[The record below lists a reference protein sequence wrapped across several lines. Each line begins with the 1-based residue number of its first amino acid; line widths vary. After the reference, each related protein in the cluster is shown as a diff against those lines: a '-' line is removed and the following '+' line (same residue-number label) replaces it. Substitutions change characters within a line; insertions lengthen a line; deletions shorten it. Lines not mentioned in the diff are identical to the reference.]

1 MKVRSKD
8 VLSAIEYVGKTVEL
22 ALSVALDPV
31 RRLVRK
37 IWEKWLSKLFVRLA
51 DRISPRRA
59 PVPVPAEAEA
69 EAEAPPSNG
78 PPGDVRAAEAAEEAE
93 EAEGPRKPWSW
104 RVAVCYLVMVAGW
117 ALLSIMRRVD
127 SALQQ
132 MHLDQGVG
140 GSALGFK
147 VSLGDLR
154 GTLDAEIV
162 TGTVSAIRSGWQE
175 YARNVADH
183 TTLRDPSE
191 IAATLLRLDSI
202 FIVFYAL
209 AAGAALVALYRTNA
223 LPLPADI
230 PSPVRERDLQER
242 RSRMIVS
249 GGVAL
254 LLLIVVDVIEN
265 IALYRAYAD
274 SGSVLSIGGLAIGPL
289 MSVLKLLLT
298 VAMIGPPLLVVG
310 ILLLRA
316 PALRSAAASARGIL
330 IGVAAVALMVSTGI
344 GAAQLDD
351 VVRAWDGLRG
361 FWAFIACF
369 VLAGTVTGATR
380 RLTADDALD
389 RPAPDSGESAEPFV
403 LALGLILVALGAL
416 LNWIGFGWG
425 LCVAGALLL
434 VIWVLG
440 LAFDGLP
447 EPPDEGVSFRAQI
460 KVGRKRRTPDPGP
473 PPAVHD
479 PAIAA
484 WGDRLGRLAGAT
496 VCGLIVGLI
505 ARATALD
512 SYIRDSPD
520 FSLLLAPILSALAI
534 CLLGAFLAVY
544 RTKRVKPRV
553 WSSLW
558 GFCTFV
564 AFVAGLFLLN
574 SYIGIH
580 VSERA
585 GTVAILLLGFSLVIG
600 VIGLL
605 ATQTRKSTVSRYAL
619 APALRAARF
628 NRFPVFAFFVV
639 WILVVSALDPGGYHD
654 IRRMPAQQPMATPT
668 LSDAWQGFLNSHKST
683 TGSAQPVV
691 MVGAQGGGIRAAV
704 WTALVMECLFG
715 PGPVSGAKD
724 VCAYESPPENRTPEE
739 KKVDDQKLAEQ
750 AMGSVPVFLASGAS
764 GGSVG
769 LAAWTARRADLL
781 QDGAASTAP
790 RQVEDALRKDFVA
803 PDIARLLAADL
814 PHALLAWD
822 WPDRAEML
830 ERSWEQAWRRG
841 PDDPSPPA
849 NRGMARGLRDLWST
863 THGNGQWGSPVLALN
878 GTSVEDD
885 CRFVVSAV
893 DFALP
898 AGEVAAYQPTGA
910 PPGSSLDQPDD
921 AACRGPV
928 RREVLPDVG
937 GTNRGV
943 SRDEPGGY
951 LDVLPSSNELV
962 DYLCPNEDV
971 PLSTASHLSARFPL
985 VSPSGRIDRRA
996 CDGDGGLV
1004 PVPAVSYV
1012 ADGGLFDNSGAG
1024 TVTDAWR
1031 ALQPL
1036 AAASELGSAP
1046 GTDPR
1051 PGSQPAANPGSCLV
1065 PIFVQID
1072 NSPPAATRSSQAD
1085 PRPLELTAP
1094 VKATLGQVSSR
1105 EAYARASAAAA
1116 FTRPLSAGG
1125 KSIQTADGGSPA
1137 SLWFRITLAGQ
1148 PGPEPPLGW
1157 TLADATVNEMR
1168 SQLTSDTNR
1177 QAITELRNLLKA
1189 DALKCK

>member
-1 MKVRSKD
+1 MKVQSMNFF
-8 VLSAIEYVGKTVEL
+8 SAIGFVGKFVEL
-22 ALSVALDPV
+22 VLAMALEPV
-31 RRLVRK
+31 RRFFRK
-37 IWEKWLSKLFVRLA
+37 LWDKWLSKLFGRIA
-51 DRISPRRA
+51 DRISPKRA
-59 PVPVPAEAEA
+59 PAPAGPETPPP
-69 EAEAPPSNG
+69 APPT
-78 PPGDVRAAEAAEEAE
+78 PPGDVPAAEELE
-93 EAEGPRKPWSW
+93 EAEAQRRPWSW

-117 ALLSIMRRVD
+117 ALLTIMRRVD

-132 MHLDQGVG
+132 MHFDQGVG

-154 GTLDAEIV
+154 GTLDAETV
-162 TGTVSAIRSGWQE
+162 TGTVTAIRNSWDE

-191 IAATLLRLDSI
+191 IAVTLLTLDSV
-202 FIVFYAL
+202 FIVLYAL
-209 AAGAALVALYRTNA
+209 AVGAALVALYRTNA
-223 LPLPADI
+223 LPDPADS
-230 PSPVRERDLQER
+230 PSPDRESEQQNR

-265 IALYRAYAD
+265 IALWRAYAD
-274 SGSVLSIGGLAIGPL
+274 GGSVLAIGGLAIGPL

-310 ILLLRA
+310 ILLLKA
-316 PALRSAAASARGIL
+316 TALRRAVASARGVL
-330 IGVAAVALMVSTGI
+330 IVVAALVLLVSTGI

-351 VVRAWDGLRG
+351 VVRSWDGLRG
-361 FWAFIACF
+361 LWAFLACV

-389 RPAPDSGESAEPFV
+389 RPAPDSGDSAQPFV
-403 LALGLILVALGAL
+403 LGLGLILVALGAL
-416 LNWIGFGWG
+416 LSWIGFGWG
-425 LCVAGALLL
+425 LCVAGGLLL
-434 VIWVLG
+434 AIWVLG

-447 EPPDEGVSFRAQI
+447 EPPGPGARFLTQI
-460 KVGRKRRTPDPGP
+460 KVGRVRRTPDPGP
-473 PPAVHD
+473 APAVHD

-512 SYIRDSPD
+512 SYIRDAPE
-520 FSLLLAPILSALAI
+520 FSLLLAPIFSAVAI

-544 RTKRVKPRV
+544 RTKRVKPKV

-558 GFCTFV
+558 GVCTFV
-564 AFVAGLFLLN
+564 AFAAGFFLLN

-580 VSERA
+580 VSEKA
-585 GTVAILLLGFSLVIG
+585 GTVAILLGGFSLMIG

-605 ATQTRKSTVSRYAL
+605 ATQTRKSKVSQYAL

-628 NRFPVFAFFVV
+628 KRFPVLAFFVV

-654 IRRMPAQQPMATPT
+654 IRRMPAQQTMATPT

-715 PGPVSGAKD
+715 PGPVSGANG
-724 VCAYESPPENRTPEE
+724 VCAHESPSENRTPEE
-739 KKVDDQKLAEQ
+739 QKADDQKLAEQ

-803 PDIARLLAADL
+803 PDIARMLSADL

-863 THGNGQWGSPVLALN
+863 THGNGLWASPVLAMN
-878 GTSVEDD
+878 GISVEDD

-898 AGEVAAYQPTGA
+898 AGEVAPYQPADA
-910 PPGSSLDQPDD
+910 PPGSSLDQPND

-928 RREVLPDVG
+928 RREVLQQPG

-962 DYLCPNEDV
+962 DYLCPDEDV

-996 CDGDGGLV
+996 CASGAGLV
-1004 PVPAVSYV
+1004 PEPAVSYV

-1036 AAASELGSAP
+1036 AAASELGTAS
-1046 GTDPR
+1046 
-1051 PGSQPAANPGSCLV
+1051 GSEAAVGSCLV

-1094 VKATLGQVSSR
+1094 VKATLGQVNSR

-1125 KSIQTADGGSPA
+1125 KSIQTADGSSPA

-1177 QAITELRNLLKA
+1177 QAITELRKLLEA